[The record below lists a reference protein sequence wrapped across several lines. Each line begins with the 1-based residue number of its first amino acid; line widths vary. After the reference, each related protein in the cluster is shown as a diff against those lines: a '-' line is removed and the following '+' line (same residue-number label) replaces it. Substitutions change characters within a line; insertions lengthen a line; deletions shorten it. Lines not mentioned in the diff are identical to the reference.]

1 MVTVFRGDGSFQG
14 VYYKFLSPAKTSKCS
29 QKRSNSWTWGGG
41 RALCSRLAITLLSR
55 AHSVLH
61 SLRWI
66 FAVSENKALCHPSSV
81 DSLST
86 SAATEDHVSMGG
98 WAARKALRVIEHVEQ
113 GKIKMLISR
122 QTLRMQLGE
131 DISAI
136 LFRSILR
143 KKELMHLKELSKKY
157 YIKCIILQAFGS
169 F

>member
-1 MVTVFRGDGSFQG
+1 M
-14 VYYKFLSPAKTSKCS
+14 
-29 QKRSNSWTWGGG
+29 
-41 RALCSRLAITLLSR
+41 
-55 AHSVLH
+55 
-61 SLRWI
+61 
-66 FAVSENKALCHPSSV
+66 
-81 DSLST
+81 
-86 SAATEDHVSMGG
+86 SMGG

-122 QTLRMQLGE
+122 QTLHMQLGE